1 MKNIIKLM
9 IAVFAAF
16 ATTACMDEKAGN
28 DATWTKAY
36 EGVMTTTNQETSVSS
51 TDNATITIYQGS
63 MFKNFID
70 ITISDVRFAPMMP
83 DVEFIIKDMNFE
95 LAKVDDENDPL
106 YGTWAFNKAE
116 VVPTQGG
123 IPREEYTMRN
133 FRGNVADEWIRLE
146 FDVNIMGALYHAS
159 FDSSKAE

>member
-28 DATWTKAY
+28 DSTWTKAY

-70 ITISDVRFAPMMP
+70 ITISDVRFVPMMP

-95 LAKVDDENDPL
+95 LAKVDDKNDPL

-116 VVPTQGG
+116 VVPTSGG

-133 FRGNVADEWIRLE
+133 FRGNISDEWIRLE
-146 FDVNIMGALYHAS
+146 FDVNVMGAVYHAS
-159 FDSSKAE
+159 FDSSEAE